1 MNNPTSETNTS
12 NPASERQGV
21 EEKWSVPRFVTF
33 LNWAMVFQSTGNQ
46 FSAASHEY
54 PVEFFSHAATGL
66 IFEGGVH
73 TVARPRIKH

>member
-1 MNNPTSETNTS
+1 MGNSESTRV
-12 NPASERQGV
+12 EL
-21 EEKWSVPRFVTF
+21 EEKWSVPRIDAF

-46 FSAASHEY
+46 FSAASLEY
-54 PVEFFSHAATGL
+54 PVEIFSHAATGL